1 MGVHVHLKWHLSH
14 HKESVSRTEQLCF
27 SPRYATLEKWPWDV
41 LQHWAQPLWDMWT
54 ILKTSPWWH
63 FLCPVCPPVLLC
75 SLGGSSEGAACSPS
89 PLASPSPPEDL
100 QQAQCD
106 GWVSVPPGL
115 SSSSDHFNG
124 LKHLSLFLI
133 FGVFWPFPNRFLSG
147 SNMQGIQFHS
157 FFFNLP
163 SHLFFSHYFLL
174 VSLWYFSFCYLGLSK
189 YYILRTGEW
198 KILGDKSINQQKC
211 LQEFQEKCLLLSSY
225 AKLPFKQIPE
235 GDSWLFQQLAFFNY
249 KCSSGN

>member
-1 MGVHVHLKWHLSH
+1 
-14 HKESVSRTEQLCF
+14 
-27 SPRYATLEKWPWDV
+27 
-41 LQHWAQPLWDMWT
+41 MWT
-54 ILKTSPWWH
+54 ILKTSSPD
-63 FLCPVCPPVLLC
+63 LDDVSSVQCVLLSFSAPWEAPARVLPAPHHHRLLQALLKTC
-75 SLGGSSEGAACSPS
+75 NMHSVVAGHLSL
-89 PLASPSPPEDL
+89 LASPAPLITLMDWNVFLYSWSL
-100 QQAQCD
+100 VCF
-106 GWVSVPPGL
+106 GL
-115 SSSSDHFNG
+115 SPTDFYQVQICRGYNFV
-124 LKHLSLFLI
+124 LF
-133 FGVFWPFPNRFLSG
+133 
-147 SNMQGIQFHS
+147 